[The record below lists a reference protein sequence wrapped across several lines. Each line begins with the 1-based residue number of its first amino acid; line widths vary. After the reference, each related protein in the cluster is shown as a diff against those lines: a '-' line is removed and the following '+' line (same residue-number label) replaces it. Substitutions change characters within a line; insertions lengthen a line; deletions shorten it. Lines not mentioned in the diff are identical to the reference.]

1 MIGKKILEALQKK
14 GISQYR
20 AAKELGIG
28 APRLNQYI
36 KDERYPDHD
45 MILRLCHFL
54 DITPNYL
61 FDIPEKPALQKEIL
75 TEFFIAVEN
84 WLQKNKL
91 TMEVTDKIEL
101 VFALYDYLAPL
112 PAEQRTAQ
120 IINLTSLLYKNKKV
134 S

>member
-45 MILRLCHFL
+45 MILRLCRFL

-120 IINLTSLLYKNKKV
+120 VIDLTSLLYKNKKV

>member
-45 MILRLCHFL
+45 MILRLCRFL

-120 IINLTSLLYKNKKV
+120 IIDLTSLLYKNKKV

>member
-45 MILRLCHFL
+45 MILRLCRFL

-91 TMEVTDKIEL
+91 TMEVTDKIDL

-120 IINLTSLLYKNKKV
+120 LIDLTSLLYKNKKV